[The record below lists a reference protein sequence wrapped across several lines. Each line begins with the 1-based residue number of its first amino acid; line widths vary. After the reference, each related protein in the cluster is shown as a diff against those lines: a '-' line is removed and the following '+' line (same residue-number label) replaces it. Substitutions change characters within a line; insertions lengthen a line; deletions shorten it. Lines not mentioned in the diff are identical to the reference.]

1 MAELFRKAA
10 LERLSSPE
18 QLDKAITVS
27 KPVSWLAL
35 IGITI
40 IIVAFIAWLIF
51 NSFPVMTPA
60 RDPAGTIVSVIMNG
74 GQAL

>member
-1 MAELFRKAA
+1 MVVLAGLFRKVA

-35 IGITI
+35 IGVTI
-40 IIVAFIAWLIF
+40 IIAAAVLWLVLGDMPIL
-51 NSFPVMTPA
+51 P
-60 RDPAGTIVSVIMNG
+60 
-74 GQAL
+74 

>member
-1 MAELFRKAA
+1 MAGLFRKAA

-35 IGITI
+35 IGVTI
-40 IIVAFIAWLIF
+40 IIVAAILWLVFGDMPI
-51 NSFPVMTPA
+51 MT
-60 RDPAGTIVSVIMNG
+60 
-74 GQAL
+74 

>member
-40 IIVAFIAWLIF
+40 VILAFIVWLVF
-51 NSFPVMTPA
+51 SSFPVMAQSADMTGAFVPN
-60 RDPAGTIVSVIMNG
+60 VLNG
-74 GQAL
+74 GQAI